1 MEPQTTTLPTTTRE
15 TPFEQFARLY
25 GAEGRGL
32 LLWGQ
37 WMEVLPEMNRNA
49 MERIAQDQSE
59 AHGLPLEEI
68 QARLALQKFLED
80 NPGFLDSFLK
90 EQFVQSRALRP
101 MSLNQSK
108 KKKK

>member
-1 MEPQTTTLPTTTRE
+1 MEPPQKLE

-25 GAEGRGL
+25 GANGHGQ

-37 WMEVLPEMNRNA
+37 WMEVLPEMNRSA
-49 MERIAQDQSE
+49 MERIAQDQAE
-59 AHGLPLEEI
+59 AHNLPLEEV
-68 QARLALQKFLED
+68 QTRLALQKYSED

-90 EQFVQSRALRP
+90 EQFAQSRTLKP
-101 MSLNQSK
+101 MALNQGK